1 MKPRNI
7 IMLFFLFINYEIL
20 SGDNYKIS
28 GKVKDKNNGLPLV
41 GANVFLD
48 NTSIGTAANDQGFYE
63 IKNIRKGNYFIKV
76 AYIGYESFSDSLII
90 DGEEKNIELNID
102 LNYTTIEGN
111 EVIVTAQAK
120 GQMDAINRQL
130 SSKSLVN
137 IISSDRIQELPDA
150 NAAETVAR
158 VPGVS
163 IRREGGEGNKVVIR
177 GLSPKYNN
185 ITVNGVKLAS
195 TDNDNRST
203 DLSMISQYM
212 LDGIE
217 VTKAGTPDQDAGV
230 LGGTVNFRLKKAKP
244 GFHGSVIIQ
253 GMHNGL
259 RNSYDDNKLV
269 LDISQ
274 RFWENRIGILGQIDR
289 EYRNRSSNEISTSY
303 IIMGASIDTTNLL
316 ELQSLDLNDWIRY
329 NKRQNML
336 QVYDVNIP
344 NGNISYSL
352 LRSNIDKDISRYITS
367 YALTTNSRNMNSVQT
382 EGSINVLT
390 ESWKYEQTFW
400 SNFHLDVYYS
410 FSQSKNDEK
419 SYNFD
424 FQEPFAYDSSTYNQ
438 SIEIIQQ
445 IAKNDTSNTSFLE
458 YDYNSTLSME
468 KESAKGFNF
477 KYDFRLTNFISGNL
491 KFGYKNR
498 KKDRSFDRHFEF
510 LMGFAAQGYGKE
522 ELISYLDIGHLVTDP
537 NKIPLLGLIDSD
549 YNNESFFDGRYSF
562 GAVADLDI
570 MMDVYRWYKRNW
582 DKTAVQ
588 ARYGNEAI
596 TADTE
601 VVHHIHQANSQI
613 YDYSGKEQ
621 YEGSYFMSDINFG
634 SKVNMIAGARIE
646 KNKTTYNSFNSLDH
660 ALPHWVFVGQPESH
674 KRKNSHFLPALF
686 LTYKPKSSMQVRYA
700 HTHTITRPDYT
711 SIIPLTRANGQGKTL
726 DWRNKFLEPGLSKN
740 TDLSFSINDNRLGLF
755 TITYFNKN
763 IKDLIYQSGSRIVFD
778 EDTARFEL
786 SSNYEDY
793 RIINYSQNNPNSA
806 YLGGFEFDYQTRFW
820 YLPGPF
826 SGLVFNAN
834 YTKIESEVKYP
845 LTFIEQEII
854 WNPFQVIK
862 HNRDTTYTDQLL
874 DQPNEIINLSLG
886 YDYKGFSARLS
897 MLYND
902 DVFMSTNFWSELR
915 QTTAGYRR
923 WDLSVKQNLSSIG
936 IEIFLNANNIT
947 GTNDVNRYRGVTSSG
962 DNLSSEQ
969 HYGRT
974 VDLGFRYSF

>member
-1 MKPRNI
+1 
-7 IMLFFLFINYEIL
+7 
-20 SGDNYKIS
+20 
-28 GKVKDKNNGLPLV
+28 
-41 GANVFLD
+41 
-48 NTSIGTAANDQGFYE
+48 
-63 IKNIRKGNYFIKV
+63 
-76 AYIGYESFSDSLII
+76 
-90 DGEEKNIELNID
+90 
-102 LNYTTIEGN
+102 
-111 EVIVTAQAK
+111 
-120 GQMDAINRQL
+120 
-130 SSKSLVN
+130 
-137 IISSDRIQELPDA
+137 
-150 NAAETVAR
+150 
-158 VPGVS
+158 
-163 IRREGGEGNKVVIR
+163 
-177 GLSPKYNN
+177 
-185 ITVNGVKLAS
+185 
-195 TDNDNRST
+195 
-203 DLSMISQYM
+203 
-212 LDGIE
+212 
-217 VTKAGTPDQDAGV
+217 
-230 LGGTVNFRLKKAKP
+230 
-244 GFHGSVIIQ
+244 
-253 GMHNGL
+253 
-259 RNSYDDNKLV
+259 
-269 LDISQ
+269 
-274 RFWENRIGILGQIDR
+274 
-289 EYRNRSSNEISTSY
+289 
-303 IIMGASIDTTNLL
+303 
-316 ELQSLDLNDWIRY
+316 
-329 NKRQNML
+329 
-336 QVYDVNIP
+336 
-344 NGNISYSL
+344 
-352 LRSNIDKDISRYITS
+352 
-367 YALTTNSRNMNSVQT
+367 
-382 EGSINVLT
+382 
-390 ESWKYEQTFW
+390 
-400 SNFHLDVYYS
+400 
-410 FSQSKNDEK
+410 
-419 SYNFD
+419 
-424 FQEPFAYDSSTYNQ
+424 
-438 SIEIIQQ
+438 
-445 IAKNDTSNTSFLE
+445 
-458 YDYNSTLSME
+458 
-468 KESAKGFNF
+468 
-477 KYDFRLTNFISGNL
+477 
-491 KFGYKNR
+491 
-498 KKDRSFDRHFEF
+498 
-510 LMGFAAQGYGKE
+510 
-522 ELISYLDIGHLVTDP
+522 
-537 NKIPLLGLIDSD
+537 
-549 YNNESFFDGRYSF
+549 
-562 GAVADLDI
+562 
-570 MMDVYRWYKRNW
+570 
-582 DKTAVQ
+582 
-588 ARYGNEAI
+588 
-596 TADTE
+596 
-601 VVHHIHQANSQI
+601 
-613 YDYSGKEQ
+613 
-621 YEGSYFMSDINFG
+621 
-634 SKVNMIAGARIE
+634 MIAGARIE

-915 QTTAGYRR
+915 QTTDGYRR